1 MKRPEDTPP
10 MASLE
15 SSPTT
20 RGLIFRFE
28 KYVLPTHINVY
39 VALFHI
45 AACNFNGQTYEDGST
60 FPSLDGCNT
69 CSCLQGEVI
78 NCGSA
83 ECRK

>member
-1 MKRPEDTPP
+1 MLTFLDDNDDDDDN
-10 MASLE
+10 
-15 SSPTT
+15 
-20 RGLIFRFE
+20 
-28 KYVLPTHINVY
+28 VLPTHINVH